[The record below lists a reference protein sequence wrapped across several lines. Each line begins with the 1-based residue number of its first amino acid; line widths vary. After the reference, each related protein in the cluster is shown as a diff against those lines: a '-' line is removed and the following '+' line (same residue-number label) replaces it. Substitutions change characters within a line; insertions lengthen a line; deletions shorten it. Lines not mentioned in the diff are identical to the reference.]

1 MALVF
6 VRRKSIELEH
16 LLRLFFP
23 YAKLTVFGKPK
34 NQDLLSKVLLDLY
47 SRFANIVP
55 VSVSEAVLTEHAV
68 RLHGVEGDRHRYL
81 VVELSPTDEAV
92 NITFEEKMVGRHAPT
107 LFEFFVSPVCVSELL
122 TLLGKHLPESE
133 FLRQG
138 LGVISKLSSL
148 FSSSTY
154 PVNLV
159 SVHVPFV
166 WGTISRFGHH
176 IVESSRVSTLFE
188 RLGIDVGVLLSNR
201 ESVDDNV
208 LSALEKKL
216 RFLRG
221 LRKLGISGSSIGIID
236 VKFLAEPYAT
246 WSVSF
251 PEHGVHLSSS
261 GTSSIR
267 NRRTEISL
275 TIFPPRKLEPYLR
288 CISKLAPFQLS
299 SKYLYIVYVCG
310 NTPDLE
316 QAILRLRMLSR
327 LNIVEN
333 WKKQIRETIHEIL
346 KILREK

>member
-1 MALVF
+1 MLVRKVLYSCLYSALVF
-6 VRRKSIELEH
+6 VRRKNIELEH

-55 VSVSEAVLTEHAV
+55 MSVSEAVLTEHAV
-68 RLHGVEGDRHRYL
+68 RLHGVEGDRHRHL

-166 WGTISRFGHH
+166 WGTISRFGYH

-201 ESVDDNV
+201 E
-208 LSALEKKL
+208 
-216 RFLRG
+216 R
-221 LRKLGISGSSIGIID
+221 
-236 VKFLAEPYAT
+236 
-246 WSVSF
+246 
-251 PEHGVHLSSS
+251 
-261 GTSSIR
+261 
-267 NRRTEISL
+267 
-275 TIFPPRKLEPYLR
+275 
-288 CISKLAPFQLS
+288 
-299 SKYLYIVYVCG
+299 
-310 NTPDLE
+310 
-316 QAILRLRMLSR
+316 
-327 LNIVEN
+327 
-333 WKKQIRETIHEIL
+333 
-346 KILREK
+346 